1 MAKHVVVLLATE
13 EGRQAVRRHCRAQG
27 VRLNIFEELV
37 DAELEQTGKKRKRG
51 LWERF
56 DDVLDRLEEDV

>member
-13 EGRQAVRRHCRAQG
+13 EGRQTVRRRCRAEG
-27 VRLNIFEELV
+27 VKISIFEELV
-37 DAELEQTGKKRKRG
+37 DAELEQTGKKRKKG

-56 DDVLDRLEEDV
+56 DDVLDRMDEDT

>member
-13 EGRQAVRRHCRAQG
+13 EGRQTVKRHCRAQG
-27 VRLNIFEELV
+27 VKLNIFEELV
-37 DAELEQTGKKRKRG
+37 DAELEQTGKRRKRG

-56 DDVLDRLEEDV
+56 DDVLDRMEEDA